1 MRNPGQFILYFLLAL
16 LPTCTSLSEAGNASR
31 APSVACLIR
40 VDPSGEGDFTK
51 IQDAIDAVPPN
62 NSELVFIRVEP
73 GMYREKIVV
82 PVDKP
87 FVTLSGRSVSNTIIT
102 SDNSGDIFGRDVIE
116 QSDCACISPL
126 IGLDFDVFDVQNTQ
140 GPGVKAVALR
150 VSGDRAAFLA
160 CRITSHQDT
169 LLDDAGRHYYSN
181 CYIEGDV
188 DFIFG
193 DAASLFE
200 IVFGKYDGASSV
212 HFSFLLFYLW
222 KCQVH
227 SVSRGGGTITAQRRA
242 SPSENTGFVFLCCT
256 ITGLA
261 DTFLGRPWGPYSRV
275 VFALS
280 YMSSAILPQGWDD
293 WGDPSNRRTAYYGQY
308 KCYGPGAKTSK
319 RVPWSRFLTSEEAS
333 PFLTADMVDRKS
345 WLRNAPSI
353 FN

>member
-16 LPTCTSLSEAGNASR
+16 LPTCTSFSEAGNASR
-31 APSVACLIR
+31 APSVARLVR

-51 IQDAIDAVPPN
+51 IQDAIDAVQSN
-62 NSELVFIRVEP
+62 NLELVFIRVEP
-73 GMYREKIVV
+73 GTYREKIVV
-82 PVDKP
+82 PADKP
-87 FVTLSGRSVSNTIIT
+87 FVTLSGRS
-102 SDNSGDIFGRDVIE
+102 GDIFGSPTVSVLA
-116 QSDCACISPL
+116 SDFVGRYLTI
-126 IGLDFDVFDVQNTQ
+126 QNTH
-140 GPGVKAVALR
+140 GPGAKAVALR
-150 VSGDRAAFLA
+150 VSGDRAVFLA

-200 IVFGKYDGASSV
+200 
-212 HFSFLLFYLW
+212 

-227 SVSRGGGTITAQRRA
+227 SVSQGGGTITAQRRA
-242 SPSENTGFVFLCCT
+242 SPSENTGFVFLGCT

-280 YMSSAILPQGWDD
+280 YMSSAVLPQGWDD
-293 WGDPSNRRTAYYGQY
+293 WGDPSNQRTAYYGQY
-308 KCYGPGAKTSK
+308 KCYGPGANTSK

-345 WLRNAPSI
+345 WFRNAPSI